1 MLGPG
6 VHIVVFGLLV
16 GRAGDQRV
24 PGKVHACWYW
34 AGYRAAMV
42 LGLMLAHW
50 WVRSDPDVSASSLVD
65 TARSQGL

>member
-24 PGKVHACWYW
+24 PGKVHACWYVGW
-34 AGYRAAMV
+34 LQSCNGSGADAGPLV
-42 LGLMLAHW
+42 GKI
-50 WVRSDPDVSASSLVD
+50 RS
-65 TARSQGL
+65 